1 MAGRP
6 ALRIRAHGKISRV
19 HLGGGLWLA
28 RCRYRDSD
36 GVTRKVQ
43 RLGPPGI
50 YDQYGKLAED
60 ALIEALAERRK
71 SSSAEAIGLET
82 LVTALVE
89 QHLLRLAEDGRSP
102 VTLATYRFAVENSR
116 NSSAEYGW
124 AKRRQPGSMRRFAP
138 CVRPMDRRWLAR
150 RRRSCAALS
159 SSR

>member
-6 ALRIRAHGKISRV
+6 ALRIGAHGKISRV

-50 YDQYGKLAED
+50 HDQYGKLAED
-60 ALIEALAERRK
+60 ALIDALTERRP
-71 SSSAEAIGLET
+71 SSGADAVGLET

-89 QHLLRLAEDGRSP
+89 QHLVRLAEDGRSP
-102 VTLATYRFAVENSR
+102 VTLTTYRFAVSKLQKFIGGVR
-116 NSSAEYGW
+116 VGAPRRLGSTRPSAQCARHTDQRW
-124 AKRRQPGSMRRFAP
+124 PG
-138 CVRPMDRRWLAR
+138 R
-150 RRRSCAALS
+150 RRPSCVGRCSLQ
-159 SSR
+159 